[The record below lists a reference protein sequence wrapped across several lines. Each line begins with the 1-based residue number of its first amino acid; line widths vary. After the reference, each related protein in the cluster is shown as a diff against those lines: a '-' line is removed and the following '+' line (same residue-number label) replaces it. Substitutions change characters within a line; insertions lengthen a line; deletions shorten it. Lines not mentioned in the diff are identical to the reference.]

1 MVQQDRA
8 KNITRMARCD
18 EPIRFESLSEYACA
32 KLLEEY
38 TNWRAHTG
46 ATFQIP
52 VGRTV
57 FDFRIEDTLVE
68 YHPISL
74 RREFLTDA
82 LGSIMSAAHRLS
94 RADKLQ
100 LMEAISKELAA
111 QYAKRRAQTLSAHPT
126 YKDMDF
132 ICVHS
137 PDEFIRQV
145 VYRFANRRCPSV
157 KQLEMKFRQLQNSF
171 RLD

>member
-1 MVQQDRA
+1 MVQQDRTQ
-8 KNITRMARCD
+8 NITRMARCD

-38 TNWRAHTG
+38 TNWRAHPG

-57 FDFRIEDTLVE
+57 FDFRIEDTFVE

-82 LGSIMSAAHRLS
+82 LSSIMSVAHKLP
-94 RADKLQ
+94 RAHKLQ
-100 LMEAISKELAA
+100 LMESISKELAA
-111 QYAKRRAQTLSAHPT
+111 QYAKRRAQVLSAHPA
-126 YKDMDF
+126 YKDMDL

-137 PDEFIRQV
+137 PEEFIKQV
-145 VYRFANRRCPSV
+145 VYRFANRRCQPA
-157 KQLEMKFRQLQNSF
+157 KQLEIRFRQLQGSF